1 MFSKFFIDR
10 PIFASVISIVIVLVG
25 LIAVP
30 MLPVEKTPDITPPT
44 IMVSASYPGASAEVI
59 AETVITPLEESI
71 NGVEDMLYMSSD
83 SSDNGTG
90 MIMVTFKVG
99 TDIDM
104 ANVLV
109 QNRVSQAEP
118 LLPEEV
124 IRNGIT
130 IRKRSSNIT
139 MLLGFY
145 SPEGRYDDIYLSNFI
160 NLQIKDAIARSEGVG
175 EVQVFGSKDYG
186 MRIWLDPTKLRARGV
201 TAHDVVSAVRQQNIQ
216 VAAGQIGGMP
226 SSDAQQFQYTIK
238 TLGRLSSVEQ
248 FEEIIVRNE
257 PGGRLLRV
265 GDLARVELGARDYF
279 WSVNLNGR
287 SAVAVAIYATP
298 DANALEVV
306 EGVRNVLNELSP
318 SFPEGVEVIEP
329 YNPTLFVKESIRE
342 VFWTLLSVVGLVVLT
357 VFVFLADWRA
367 TLIPAVTIPVSLI
380 GTLAVLLSFGMTI
393 NTLSL
398 FGLVLAIG
406 IVVDD
411 AVVVVENC
419 VRIIT
424 DEKLAPRKAAIKAMK
439 QVTGPVIAT
448 TLVLLAVFIP
458 TVLSGGITG
467 RLYQQFAITLSVAVC
482 FSTLNALTLSPALCS
497 ILLRDSGEKHG
508 VFFRWFD
515 RFVRSTTSVYA
526 NVVKIVVRRTVI
538 VLLLFAILAVLAAAG
553 FGSLPKGFLPEE
565 DEGLILIGL
574 RLPDGATLVRTEQV
588 MEKID
593 AIMQETEGVANYA
606 AISGFSLL
614 DMGMTPNGGAC
625 FVSLKPWA
633 QRQDPNLHAAKITQR
648 LQAQLAQ
655 IPDALCLAMQPP
667 PIQGLGIAGGFEV
680 QIQDRGGAGIYSLAQ
695 MGNDFVHNAMN
706 DEVITRLNTTL
717 QVSVPQLYVDVDR
730 TKAETLDVPLGE
742 VFSTLQ
748 TFLGSTYVNDF
759 NLFGRTFRVIA
770 QAEQQYRDSAGDIG
784 QLEVRNR
791 TGQMLPIKTLA
802 EISDTSGPQSI
813 KHYNMYPSTTITG
826 VPNPGYSSGQAI
838 ERVRQMLEEQLPP
851 SMGYEW
857 SGMSLQE
864 IEAGG
869 KTVYIFLLAA
879 LFAYLFLAAQYESW
893 AIPLAIVLAVPLGL
907 LGAVGFTWLRMME
920 NNIYM
925 QMGVVLLVGVVCKT
939 AILLVEFAK
948 QLHEEDGYSIRE
960 SAVMAAKLRFRP
972 ILMTAFTTAL
982 GMLPLVVATGAGATA
997 RQALG
1002 TSVFGGMV
1010 VATLLG
1016 VFMIPVFYV
1025 AVQSSKEKAIELEH
1039 QAVEALHHHDK
1050 DETEWPR

>member
-25 LIAVP
+25 LISIP
-30 MLPVEKTPDITPPT
+30 MLPVEKTPDIAPPT
-44 IMVSASYPGASAEVI
+44 IMIMTSYPGASAEVI
-59 AETVITPLEESI
+59 ADTVITPLEESI
-71 NGVEDMLYMSSD
+71 NGVDDMLYMSSD

-90 MIMVTFKVG
+90 MIMITFKVG
-99 TDIDM
+99 TDIDI

-124 IRNGIT
+124 VRNGIT
-130 IRKRSSNIT
+130 IRKRSSNIS

-145 SPEGRYDDIYLSNFI
+145 SPDGRYDDIYLSNFI
-160 NLQIKDAIARSEGVG
+160 NLKVKDAIARSEGVG
-175 EVQVFGSKDYG
+175 EIEVFGSKDYG

-201 TAHDVVSAVRQQNIQ
+201 TANDVVSVIRQQNIQ

-226 SSDAQQFQYTIK
+226 SPDDQQFQYTIK
-238 TLGRLSSVEQ
+238 TLGRLSTVEQ
-248 FEEIIVRNE
+248 FEDIIVRNE

-265 GDLARVELGARDYF
+265 GDLARVELGSQDYF
-279 WSVNLNGR
+279 WSVKLNGEP
-287 SAVAVAIYATP
+287 AVAVAIYATP
-298 DANALEVV
+298 GANALEVV
-306 EGVRNVLNELSP
+306 KGVRNVLEELSP
-318 SFPEGVEVIEP
+318 SFPEGVAYSEP
-329 YNPTLFVKESIRE
+329 YNPTLFVEESIKE
-342 VFWTLLSVVGLVVLT
+342 VFWTLLSVIGLVVLT
-357 VFVFLADWRA
+357 VFVFLEDWRA

-380 GTLAVLLSFGMTI
+380 GTMAVLLSFGMTV

-424 DEKLAPRKAAIKAMK
+424 DEKLPPREAAIKAMK
-439 QVTGPVIAT
+439 QVTGPVVAT
-448 TLVLLAVFIP
+448 TLVLLAVFVP
-458 TVLSGGITG
+458 TILSGGITG
-467 RLYQQFAITLSVAVC
+467 KLYQQFAITLSVAVC

-497 ILLRDSGEKHG
+497 VLLHDSSQKHG
-508 VFFRWFD
+508 KFFGWFD
-515 RFVRSTTSVYA
+515 RLLRSTTSVYA
-526 NVVKIVVRRTVI
+526 NIVKVIVRRTLI
-538 VLLLFAILAVLAAAG
+538 VLLLFAIFTVLAITG
-553 FGSLPKGFLPEE
+553 FGALPTGFLPDE
-565 DEGLILIGL
+565 DEGLIMIGV
-574 RLPDGATLVRTEQV
+574 RLPDGATVLRTEQV
-588 MEKID
+588 MGRIN

-614 DMGMTPNGGAC
+614 DSAIAPNGGAC
-625 FVSLKPWA
+625 FVTLEPWEK
-633 QRQDPNLHAAKITQR
+633 RQDPNLHASKIAQR
-648 LQAQLAQ
+648 LQAKLSQ
-655 IPDALCLAMQPP
+655 IPDALCLALQPP
-667 PIQGLGIAGGFEV
+667 PIQGLGMAGGFEV
-680 QIQDRGGAGIYSLAQ
+680 QIQDRGGAGVHSLAQ

-706 DEVITRLNTTL
+706 DEVITRLNSTL
-717 QVSVPQLYVDVDR
+717 QVSVPQLYIDVDR
-730 TKAETLDVPLGE
+730 TKVETLDVPLNS

-759 NLFGRTFRVIA
+759 NIYGRTFKVIA
-770 QAEQQYRDSAGDIG
+770 QAEPRFRDSAEDIG
-784 QLEVRNR
+784 ELEVRNR

-802 EISDTSGPQSI
+802 TVKDISGPQSI
-813 KHYNMYPSTTITG
+813 KRYNMYPSTTITG
-826 VPNPGYSSGQAI
+826 VPKPGYSSGQAI
-838 ERVRQMLEEQLPP
+838 ERVRKILDEQLPP

-907 LGAVGFTWLRMME
+907 LGAVGYTWLRMMD

-948 QLHEEDGYSIRE
+948 QLHEEDGHSIHE
-960 SAVMAAKLRFRP
+960 SAVLAARLRFRP

-1039 QAVEALHHHDK
+1039 HAMDAIHHYDK
-1050 DETEWPR
+1050 AETEWPR